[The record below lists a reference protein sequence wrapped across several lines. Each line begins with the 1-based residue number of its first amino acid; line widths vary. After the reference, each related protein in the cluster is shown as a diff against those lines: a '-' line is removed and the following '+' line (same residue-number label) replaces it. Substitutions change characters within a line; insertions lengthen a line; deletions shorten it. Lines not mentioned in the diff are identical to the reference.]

1 LVHSPAW
8 PSGIVSSEVPGSSL
22 EFPAPTAISFLP
34 FFRNMMKAL
43 PLPSPKVLLSL
54 ESHRYYGQLRFPYG
68 PNGTSSPYIHPLLPC
83 PAPLRASRATP
94 YDFPCVSPLLP
105 REPAYRFPAVFVKIG
120 VPAFPQRPQGRQ
132 LHSLLTRLHL
142 SSLALQP
149 AGLLG
154 PLSEPLSENYV
165 FPVTLHTSLQLRGRT
180 AELPRS
186 DFNRQAICHARHT
199 VGIEM
204 RRAQP

>member
-1 LVHSPAW
+1 
-8 PSGIVSSEVPGSSL
+8 
-22 EFPAPTAISFLP
+22 
-34 FFRNMMKAL
+34 MMKAL
-43 PLPSPKVLLSL
+43 PLPSPKILLSL

-68 PNGTSSPYIHPLLPC
+68 PNETSVPYIHPLLPC
-83 PAPLRASRATP
+83 AAPIRASRATP

-105 REPAYRFPAVFVKIG
+105 REPAYRFPAVFVRIG

-142 SSLALQP
+142 GSLALQP

-154 PLSEPLSENYV
+154 PLSEPLSENSV

-186 DFNRQAICHARHT
+186 DFNRLAICHARHT
-199 VGIEM
+199 D
-204 RRAQP
+204 ALK